1 MPWLP
6 PGMAAPART
15 SPLTM
20 ALTWH
25 WHGGWCGAMAY
36 IQAGVQQQG
45 RVRSCTFTPSTSTSP
60 AAANARLR
68 PSVPHA
74 CVRLCAQHA
83 SSSQPLKLVP
93 APPWPVCC
101 ARVAGQHWRLLCSL
115 RPVSR
120 VDGSK
125 IASAVPDSISTGAQ
139 AAAADGGDT
148 FGLVLAPWWW
158 RRQFWPHHGIA
169 RRQCASETIRS
180 DHAEAG
186 YQCIRHH
193 SLRSDCAQIW
203 RQHDLAVRTS
213 QSWRS
218 VPVAQ

>member
-60 AAANARLR
+60 AAANAKLR

-148 FGLVLAPWWW
+148 FGLVLALW
-158 RRQFWPHHGIA
+158 
-169 RRQCASETIRS
+169 
-180 DHAEAG
+180 
-186 YQCIRHH
+186 
-193 SLRSDCAQIW
+193 
-203 RQHDLAVRTS
+203 
-213 QSWRS
+213 
-218 VPVAQ
+218 